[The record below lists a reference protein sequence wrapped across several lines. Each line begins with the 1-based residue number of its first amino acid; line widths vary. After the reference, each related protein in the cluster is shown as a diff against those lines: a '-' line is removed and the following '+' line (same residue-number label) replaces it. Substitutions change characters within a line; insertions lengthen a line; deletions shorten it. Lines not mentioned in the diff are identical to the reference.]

1 MNFIGIGYG
10 EILIIIVAAL
20 IIFGPQR
27 LPEVAGQAARWI
39 RDARKMLTDMSG
51 EFERNAGVREFK
63 QAIEGEIAGVRKD
76 LEEAGVSV
84 KKDLNAAKKD
94 LNTAAGAA
102 NKAIGQV
109 SQTVKGS
116 ATSKSK
122 STTTSGSTGK
132 SSSTAKATTTA
143 RTAKPKA
150 TKSDPYVGLVQL
162 TDATPKTSRTVA
174 VASTN
179 GANGSGDHDT
189 EPIRETSEA
198 VARSRERRLAAG
210 YNRRLPGHP

>member
-1 MNFIGIGYG
+1 MNFFGIGYG

-27 LPEVAGQAARWI
+27 LPEVAGQAAWWI

-84 KKDLNAAKKD
+84 KRDLDA
-94 LNTAAGAA
+94 AAGTA
-102 NKAIGQV
+102 NKAF
-109 SQTVKGS
+109 GS
-116 ATSKSK
+116 ASRTIKGTAGSSKSK
-122 STTTSGSTGK
+122 SVAASTSTTK
-132 SSSTAKATTTA
+132 KATTAKPAATTTG

-150 TKSDPYVGLVQL
+150 SKADPFAGLVQL
-162 TDATPKTSRTVA
+162 VEATPKNPRAA
-174 VASTN
+174 VTAAAN
-179 GANGSGDHDT
+179 GANGTSDIAA
-189 EPIRETSEA
+189 EPVRETSEA
-198 VARSRERRLAAG
+198 VARARERRLSAG
-210 YNRRLPGHP
+210 YNRRLTSHA

>member
-39 RDARKMLTDMSG
+39 RDARKMLTDMSS

-84 KKDLNAAKKD
+84 KKDL
-94 LNTAAGAA
+94 TAAAGTA
-102 NKAIGQV
+102 NKAASDV
-109 SQTVKGS
+109 SRTIKG
-116 ATSKSK
+116 AA
-122 STTTSGSTGK
+122 STTKSRTTANAKSGTTGK
-132 SSSTAKATTTA
+132 SSTSTAKPTATA
-143 RTAKPKA
+143 RAGKPKA
-150 TKSDPYVGLVQL
+150 TKDDPYAGLVQL
-162 TDATPKTSRTVA
+162 TEATPKKPRAAA
-174 VASTN
+174 VTTNNGSN
-179 GANGSGDHDT
+179 GASDRNT
-189 EPIRETSEA
+189 EPVRETSEA
-198 VARSRERRLAAG
+198 VARARERRLAAG
-210 YNRRLPGHP
+210 YNRRLASPS